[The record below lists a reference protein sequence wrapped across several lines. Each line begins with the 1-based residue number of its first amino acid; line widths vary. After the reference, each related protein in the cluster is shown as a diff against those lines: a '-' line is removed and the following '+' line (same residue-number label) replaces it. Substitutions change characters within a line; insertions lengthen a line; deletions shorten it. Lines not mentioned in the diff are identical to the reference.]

1 MKTSLGTIRSGL
13 GADTSS
19 LIVLLIVVVLGFSIA
34 SPQFM
39 TAARPLWSQ
48 LLILAATMMAVDVVV
63 MHGYAASASL
73 LRGLMRSQRA
83 MRNQNR
89 VFGGLLMAVGTGLF
103 FVQRS
108 SQAQ

>member
-1 MKTSLGTIRSGL
+1 M
-13 GADTSS
+13 
-19 LIVLLIVVVLGFSIA
+19 A
-34 SPQFM
+34 S
-39 TAARPLWSQ
+39 
-48 LLILAATMMAVDVVV
+48 
-63 MHGYAASASL
+63 SL